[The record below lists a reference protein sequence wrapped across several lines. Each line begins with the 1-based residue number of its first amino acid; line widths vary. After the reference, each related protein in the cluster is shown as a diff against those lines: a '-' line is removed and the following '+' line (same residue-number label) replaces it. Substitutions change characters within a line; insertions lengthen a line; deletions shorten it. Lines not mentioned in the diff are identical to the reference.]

1 MNNKNTP
8 QDEKQFYAE
17 LLRAFFDSTND
28 AIFVL
33 CDEMKF
39 ITCNKMTQ
47 KWLGYTEDE
56 LTQHNKRRPI
66 TELFGNPNAIKYF
79 ASFFDRTLN
88 NEDTIFETMI
98 NPENGNQR
106 WIEVSMKRVDIE
118 AGDMIIAVARDITE
132 RKKNIATIEY
142 KTNYDQLTNLP
153 NRRYLLN
160 SLLSKS
166 SPLST
171 SQNGITLLSI
181 DIDRFKEINVSLG
194 QEVGDSVLQKT
205 ALRLNKII
213 DHAEN
218 ELLVRLEGDEF
229 IIMLPNTDTEKA
241 HDIAAMIKQLIS
253 KPLSI
258 NSNIIII
265 DCSIGI
271 ANYPQHTSD
280 KSKLIEYVESAMYY
294 AKANNLGI
302 DIYNPEIQKKSSD
315 RLQLIT
321 DLRKALYNNQITP
334 YYQPIININK
344 PNEIRVET
352 LARWKHKT
360 QGFISP
366 DIFIQLAEEV
376 GIINDLTSK
385 IINYSITECSDLLN
399 KNIITKL
406 SINISAYCMTNT
418 DIIDE
423 LITALAKSKV
433 SAKSIVLEITESAMM
448 SSLEITNTIIKKL
461 YQSGITFAIDDFGTG
476 HSSLA
481 KLKQLPLSELKIDKS
496 FVLDITTNANDAA
509 IAKASIEMAHALD
522 LEVVAEG
529 IENEESWNILKTMG
543 CDYAQG
549 FWMARPMT
557 YKNLGIWLKEDKRF
571 S

>member
-557 YKNLGIWLKEDKRF
+557 YKDLVIWLKEDKIF